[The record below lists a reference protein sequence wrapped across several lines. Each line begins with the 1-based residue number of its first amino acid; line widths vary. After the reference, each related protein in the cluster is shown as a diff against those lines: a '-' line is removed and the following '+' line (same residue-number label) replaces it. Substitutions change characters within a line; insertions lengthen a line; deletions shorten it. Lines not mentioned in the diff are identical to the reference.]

1 MQYKNLTK
9 IVMNALDDLKARDI
23 AIIDVRNK
31 SSVTDVMIVASGTS
45 STHVK
50 AMAELVAT
58 YAKAAGIMP
67 LGTEG
72 IKDGEWALIDLNDVV
87 VNIMLPKMRDYYQLE
102 RLWGESSPPAES
114 MA

>member
-1 MQYKNLTK
+1 
-9 IVMNALDDLKARDI
+9 
-23 AIIDVRNK
+23 
-31 SSVTDVMIVASGTS
+31 
-45 STHVK
+45 
-50 AMAELVAT
+50 
-58 YAKAAGIMP
+58 